1 MKLHLPKALA
11 AAVMALFAIPNA
23 LADTVTVTV
32 DGTQYA
38 GTTVLTSG
46 DAPTDKTTN
55 FLFSTGS
62 EYTIQNTSTSTSHWV
77 SSMPKGKT
85 LIAASATYE
94 TLDES
99 GETATITSSATPLF
113 FDTGN
118 KGNIEVLANIVI
130 GRSAASAAN
139 DLRFWSGNSYCS
151 ILKGDLTL
159 VGTTARIYNQE
170 GTQYLEGSIKGLGK
184 TLNITGNNEAAR
196 LRLSGGGTIGTLN
209 LAESGASVTLS
220 ATKHDGTTEA
230 ASKEYTITTLNSA
243 NSTAVLTV
251 ESGVTL
257 NLTNYEAGKLSN
269 EGALKLTNFNGGTL
283 TNSGTFNLTNLTSGT
298 LRNEGTLNLG
308 GSGISATLAGQGLDN
323 AGTLNVLSGTAVNL
337 DTAWLASV
345 LTGED
350 VTTTVADGEGQS
362 VTNPANGFGKIS
374 SFELSSLISG
384 TVSVE
389 SGVTWAAGGNTL
401 TYSEAG
407 GTLSYG
413 TGESLTS
420 TIYQINVVGAFDP
433 TTASG
438 FTGAT
443 SVVVGAQGTVSLSNA
458 INLDITVNQGAT
470 LDINGKKCEGCDMI
484 LDGGTLTNNSTELT
498 AWYRQLDSLSL
509 KKNSSIDVT
518 AGKSFG
524 LVASGWNA
532 SYIDLG
538 GCTLTKTGDG
548 EFIAVTTNLR
558 GSGTLKIAGGTFNL
572 GADYGGAGSIGHADD
587 TNGTNIW
594 FTGGTLASSIGIN
607 LNRDVDFKA
616 AADAG
621 VTEGVT
627 GTITAALAL
636 GSNTATF
643 ISSGTD
649 DNLKVQGVISGN
661 GKVAIDGD
669 GTITLSAANTY
680 SGGTTLKGG
689 TVETSNATALGT
701 GALSTETGTTSTV
714 IVTGADALTI
724 TGKINMDSDSVLNLQ
739 GNVTVESL
747 IDASSSNTKK
757 GTINLVSGTTTA
769 ESRIWLSQN
778 SKLNIEQG
786 AKLVASGFSYSGNK
800 ADTAG
805 SISAIGSQEIELVN
819 SDGGS
824 AWGHNTNKINTL
836 LSNLDVEYSGAS
848 ASTLNANMTNVALS
862 TKAGAGKLTLAREG
876 GVSLN
881 SLTANSDVELSTAT
895 TVTGATSIAEG
906 TTVTVS
912 GAGSS
917 LASLSGGGTLSSST
931 DLTPTDGSGF
941 TGTLEATGGT
951 LSVSE
956 VGSSLA
962 SVAASNGGN
971 VRVESS
977 GSLTAASVSVTDG
990 SSVSMGMSSS
1000 AADTDSIR
1008 VTTLSGLG
1016 TLSGASSVSVDS
1028 ASGFTGTLKAT
1039 GGTLSVTQVGATLA
1053 GVKAEG
1059 GTVNL
1064 LNTSSVSVTDVVI
1077 GAGKTVGVYSG
1088 DSVPSTA
1095 DTNNEG
1101 ALTVTNLTVD
1111 GSGATLNANLV
1122 LSGSLTLG
1130 SALTMGSTLTLG
1142 SGITLTATD
1151 YVHINNITKDTEI
1164 TLFSSVDSVTYG
1176 TGSTSLT
1183 STEVDASNVFS
1194 HLNTG
1199 DFTIRFDNGDVIL
1212 KANNNVPEPTTAT
1225 LSLLALMGLAA
1236 RRRRKAAK

>member
-55 FLFSTGS
+55 FLFSTGT
-62 EYTIQNTSTSTSHWV
+62 EYIIQNTSTSTSHWV
-77 SSMPKGKT
+77 SSVPKGKT

-159 VGTTARIYNQE
+159 VGTTARIYNEE

-184 TLNITGNNEAAR
+184 TLNITAKNEAAR

-220 ATKHDGTTEA
+220 ATKHDGTTA
-230 ASKEYTITTLNSA
+230 ASSKEYTITTLNSA
-243 NSTAVLTV
+243 NSTAALTV

-257 NLTNYEAGKLSN
+257 
-269 EGALKLTNFNGGTL
+269 
-283 TNSGTFNLTNLTSGT
+283 NLTNLTSGT

-401 TYSEAG
+401 TYSDAG

-470 LDINGKKCEGCDMI
+470 LDINGKQCEGCDMI

-538 GCTLTKTGDG
+538 GCTLTKTGEG

-572 GADYGGAGSIGHADD
+572 GADRGGAGSIGHADD

-594 FTGGTLASSIGIN
+594 FTGGTLASSKGIN

-724 TGKINMDSDSVLNLQ
+724 TGRINMNSDSVLNLQ
-739 GNVTVESL
+739 GNVTVKSL
-747 IDASSSNTKK
+747 IDASSNNTKK

-805 SISAIGSQEIELVN
+805 SISAIGTQEIELVD
-819 SDGGS
+819 SDRGS
-824 AWGHNTNKINTL
+824 AWGHNTNKVNTL
-836 LSNLDVEYSGAS
+836 LSDLDVEYSAAS
-848 ASTLNANMTNVALS
+848 ESILNANLSNVALS
-862 TKAGAGKLTLAREG
+862 TKEGAGKLTLAREG

-881 SLTANSDVELSTAT
+881 SLTANSDVELSTKT
-895 TVTGATSIAEG
+895 TVTGTTTVAGGS
-906 TTVTVS
+906 TVTVS

-917 LASLSGGGTLSSST
+917 LQG
-931 DLTPTDGSGF
+931 
-941 TGTLEATGGT
+941 
-951 LSVSE
+951 
-956 VGSSLA
+956 
-962 SVAASNGGN
+962 
-971 VRVESS
+971 
-977 GSLTAASVSVTDG
+977 
-990 SSVSMGMSSS
+990 
-1000 AADTDSIR
+1000 
-1008 VTTLSGLG
+1008 
-1016 TLSGASSVSVDS
+1016 LSGAGTLTASGGATTEVRD
-1028 ASGFTGTLKAT
+1028 ASGFTGTLTATDGALQIRKASSLAAINSSSV
-1039 GGTLSVTQVGATLA
+1039 GGIRLQDSASSSVTVGEIVLA
-1053 GVKAEG
+1053 G
-1059 GTVNL
+1059 
-1064 LNTSSVSVTDVVI
+1064 SM
-1077 GAGKTVGVYSG
+1077 VGVYYTIPADPDTGSTVRVVEATVSTGSLTVSG
-1088 DSVPSTA
+1088 DS
-1095 DTNNEG
+1095 
-1101 ALTVTNLTVD
+1101 
-1111 GSGATLNANLV
+1111 TLYANLE
-1122 LSGSLTLG
+1122 LKANGTLQLD
-1130 SALTMGSTLTLG
+1130 SALAMGSTLTLN
-1142 SGITLTATD
+1142 SGITLSGSLLNTWQND
-1151 YVHINNITKDTEI
+1151 RI
-1164 TLFSSVDSVTYG
+1164 TLFSGVDSFN
-1176 TGSTSLT
+1176 GSTEAISVAASSIFSNSDL
-1183 STEVDASNVFS
+1183 VDGAGSYNYKVQYGGGDNAVVELVRTASD
-1194 HLNTG
+1194 T
-1199 DFTIRFDNGDVIL
+1199 
-1212 KANNNVPEPTTAT
+1212 PEPTTAT

-1236 RRRRKAAK
+1236 RRRRRKA